1 MTDPTYTVQN
11 IARQM
16 KDRLSQYIEAQ
27 YHIWDETLVRDR
39 QRLLNEP
46 GVIARE
52 PYIESTPSYVAGQV
66 YDNLRLPEPVK
77 AALRAATSTVD
88 NDTGIPRIPYL
99 HQAAALEAYFSE
111 GEGQDLVVSTG
122 TGSGKTESF
131 LMPII
136 GSLALEKA
144 NRPASYARP
153 GVRAILIYP
162 MNALV
167 NDQLTRLRRLLGSP
181 GVANALRRS
190 TGHRA
195 TFGIYTSRTPYPGQN
210 DLARTQREVGGW
222 IDEFFIKYSAHQD
235 RLMTEGK
242 WPTKDLT
249 AFRASFQTSPDDS
262 ELLTRQEMQNRA
274 PDVLVTNY
282 SMLEYMLL
290 RPVDASLFTTTRAWL
305 DADKANKLTLVLDEA
320 HLYQGAQGTEVAL
333 LLRRLASR
341 LRVARERIRYIITS
355 ASLAAGA
362 NAPELIREFAS
373 QLTGATSP
381 GNRFAVIQGVLNRPQ
396 DCRSATQSEAAAFGA
411 LPVDVLL
418 NAATDMPRS
427 AQAIDRLFGSIGIP
441 GNVCTTSL
449 EALKDSLYALIEKS
463 PVARALVDE
472 VMGRPISLSELAQ
485 KLFPVAEDSVRSLDA
500 LLAVCAYAKRASDS
514 RVFLPSRAHL
524 LFRGLDG
531 IWACINPSCEARGH
545 TGAESLLGQLYA
557 RAQKRCSCGAR
568 VFELLTHRDCGAA
581 YLRGYA
587 PAVGADFLWHEPDTD
602 IAGLGAGLLE
612 IHLLVEYQ
620 RDQLGTGNRV
630 WLHKRTGRL
639 ERREPGHLPDFLELR
654 EPTVAP
660 VLVRGR
666 NVATFTRR
674 CPVCRGQWRDPGQP
688 KIMDLATKG
697 EDPFAY
703 LISTQVQLQPIT
715 TRITAVTPNGGRKA
729 LLFSDGR
736 QKAARLARDVPRV
749 IERDAFRQTL
759 LLAAQ
764 RLLAIPREA
773 RLSDTHIYTA
783 FVAAAA
789 QHNLRFFDAADVAVF
804 REHSATLNRTY
815 RGDLAL
821 ALSDPWEPSPVKPFR
836 VNLLR
841 TLGSPYYSLC
851 ALGLGYVRPRARAAD
866 ELKVALIGKGLTD
879 EDLYALSIVWIR
891 GMLEDFALY
900 RTETAGRRVREL
912 AAGYPFPSV
921 GSSSGLTA
929 VQQAFLRPAINL
941 GALEASLIQ
950 HLTEMGDGPGLRV
963 IAEGSVV
970 LVPSLADIWYRCDAC
985 TYLSPVTWRGLCA
998 ACGLRRVRE
1007 VRPGV
1012 DEYMRARKS
1021 FWRDPVERVLNGT
1034 EVPMTIDVEEH
1045 TAQLGYRD
1053 LGDLEATTESYERRF
1068 RDILLAGE
1076 EAIDVL
1082 SCTTTMEVGIDIGSL
1097 IAVGLRNMPPSRH
1110 NYQQRAGRAGRR
1122 GSAVSTV
1129 VTFAQNNPH
1138 DADLFDNPAKL
1149 IRGSPT
1155 VTGLDLG
1162 NPVLAVRHAFAEL
1175 LQEYFDDEVVGRAGG
1190 NVFSALGDTV
1200 PFFSTTGDGSLVQLS
1215 DWLRTAA
1222 AAAATLERISGWLP
1236 PATGLNGPECADRLI
1251 AKLQELRPAVGAVLP
1266 RGEDKLIE
1274 FLFARGVL
1282 PAYAFPRDLV
1292 SLQIEHLD
1300 ARGQV
1305 QGIERPQQGSNVA
1318 LSEYAPGRLVVVNK
1332 QTYRIGA
1339 VTANTTADTVDRAP
1353 RLFVNPG
1360 EYIQCPNC
1368 LYTAEVAAGGDGTRC
1383 PTCAAATL
1391 ALVTV
1396 IQPELVWA
1404 EGRGPIDELDDDQ
1417 TITETTIAQLP
1428 VPASDRAFEHREAFG
1443 HRSTLSHG
1451 RQVPLIMMNRGA
1463 PSPAGPTGFMVC
1475 DRCGY
1480 ATVGTQPF
1488 PARHERHYHISARR
1502 GQPRP
1507 PSHCTG
1513 PGRSVYLG
1521 YQFNTDVLLL
1531 RTTLSAPFL
1540 HDLSDRLAFGALR
1553 DALNS
1558 LSNGLALTAA
1568 GDLDID
1574 PRELQSGI
1582 RLQRIA
1588 SGESIADLYLYDT
1601 LAGGAGYSS
1610 LIGRN
1615 FAAIFDATCTRLAR
1629 CTCQSS
1635 CSDCLR
1641 TYANR
1646 MYHHS
1651 LDRHLALQLAHFYSR
1666 GTAPVLLSDA
1676 EQRHHA
1682 EPLRDMLGMRG
1693 YTVAD
1698 APPYAL
1704 RVASNSGQIT
1714 VGVVP
1719 TLRDRAA
1726 LPPDWGA
1733 VVPLTVREIDRD
1745 LPSCLVKL
1753 AI

>member
-1 MTDPTYTVQN
+1 MTEPTYTVQN

-16 KDRLSQYIEAQ
+16 TDRLGQYIEAQ

-39 QRLLNEP
+39 QQLLREP

-52 PYIESTPSYVAGQV
+52 PYIESTPSYVAGQA
-66 YDNLRLPEPVK
+66 YDSLCLPEPVK
-77 AALRAATSTVD
+77 AVLRAATSTAD
-88 NDTGIPRIPYL
+88 SSTGIPRNPYL
-99 HQAAALEAYFSE
+99 HQAAALEAFFT
-111 GEGQDLVVSTG
+111 EGQDLVVSTG

-136 GSLALEKA
+136 GSLALERA
-144 NRPASYARP
+144 NRPASYARA

-167 NDQLTRLRRLLGSP
+167 NDQLTRLRRLLGSAR
-181 GVANALRRS
+181 VADALRRS
-190 TGHRA
+190 TGQRA

-222 IDEFFIKYSAHQD
+222 IDNFFINYSAYQD

-242 WPTKDLT
+242 WPAKDLA

-262 ELLTRQEMQNRA
+262 ELLTRQEMQTRA

-290 RPVDASLFTTTRAWL
+290 RPIDAPLFTSTRAWL
-305 DADKANKLTLVLDEA
+305 ADRANQLILVLDEA

-341 LRVARERIRYIITS
+341 LRVERDRIRCIITS
-355 ASLAAGA
+355 ASLAEGP
-362 NAPELIREFAS
+362 NAPEVIREFAS
-373 QLTGATSP
+373 QLTGATAP
-381 GNRFAVIQGVLNRPQ
+381 GIRFAVIQGALNLPQ
-396 DCRSATQSEAAAFGA
+396 DTRVATQAEAAAFRD
-411 LPVDVLL
+411 LPVDALL
-418 NAATDMPRS
+418 NAATDIGLS
-427 AQAIDRLFGSIGIP
+427 ARVIQTLFGRIGIP
-441 GNVCTTSL
+441 GNVSATSL
-449 EALKDSLYALIEKS
+449 EALKDSTYALIEQS
-463 PVARALVDE
+463 PVARALVSE
-472 VMGRPISLSELAQ
+472 VMGRPISLTELAQ
-485 KLFPVAEDSVRSLDA
+485 KLFSVHGVDAVRPLDA
-500 LLAVCAYAKRASDS
+500 LLAVCAFAKRASDS

-531 IWACINPSCEARGH
+531 IWACINPSCEAREYPGID
-545 TGAESLLGQLYA
+545 SRLGRLYA
-557 RAQKRCSCGAR
+557 RAQKRCSCGSR

-587 PAVGADFLWHEPDTD
+587 PAAGADFLWHEPDTD
-602 IAGLGAGLLE
+602 IAGLGAALLE
-612 IHLLVEYQ
+612 IHLLVEHD
-620 RDQLGTGNRV
+620 RDQLGASNRV
-630 WLHKRTGRL
+630 WLHKRTGQL
-639 ERREPGHLPDFLELR
+639 ERSPPGRPADFLELR
-654 EPTVAP
+654 EPAVPP

-703 LISTQVQLQPIT
+703 LISTQVQLQPISA
-715 TRITAVTPNGGRKA
+715 RITAVAPNGGRKA

-764 RLLAIPREA
+764 RLRAIPREA
-773 RLSDTHIYTA
+773 RLSDSHIYTA

-789 QHNLRFFDAADVAVF
+789 QHNLRFFDGADVAVF
-804 REHSATLNRTY
+804 REHSASLNRMY
-815 RGDLAL
+815 RGDLAV
-821 ALSDPWEPSPVKPFR
+821 ALNDSWEPSPVKPFR

-851 ALGLGYVRPRARAAD
+851 ALGLGYVRPRDRAVD
-866 ELKVALIGKGLTD
+866 ELKTALTGTGVTD
-879 EDLYALSIVWIR
+879 EDLHALSIVWIR

-900 RTETAGRRVREL
+900 RTETAGRRLREL

-921 GSSSGLTA
+921 GSSSGFTA
-929 VQQAFLRPAINL
+929 VQQAFLRRVIEL

-950 HLTEMGDGPGLRV
+950 HLTEMGDAPGLRV
-963 IAEGSVV
+963 IAESSVV
-970 LVPSLADIWYRCDAC
+970 LVPSLADIWHRCDAC
-985 TYLSPVTWRGLCA
+985 TYLSPVTWRGSCA
-998 ACGLRRVRE
+998 ACGLPRVRE
-1007 VRPGV
+1007 VRPGA

-1175 LQEYFDDEVVGRAGG
+1175 LQEYFDDEVVARAGVG
-1190 NVFSALGDTV
+1190 VFSALGDTI

-1215 DWLRTAA
+1215 NWLRTAA

-1236 PATGLNGPECADRLI
+1236 LATGLSGPECAQRLI
-1251 AKLQELRPAVGAVLP
+1251 AKLQSLRPDVGAVLP
-1266 RGEDKLIE
+1266 QGEDKLIE

-1305 QGIERPQQGSNVA
+1305 QRIERPQQGSNVA

-1332 QTYRIGA
+1332 QTYRIAA
-1339 VTANTTADTVDRAP
+1339 VTADTAADTVDRAP
-1353 RLFVNPG
+1353 RLFANPG
-1360 EYIQCPNC
+1360 QYIQCPNC

-1383 PTCAAATL
+1383 PTCAAANL
-1391 ALVTV
+1391 ASVTV
-1396 IQPELVWA
+1396 IQPEVAWP

-1443 HRSTLSHG
+1443 NRATLSHG

-1463 PSPAGPTGFMVC
+1463 PSPAGPTGFVVC

-1480 ATVGTQPF
+1480 ATVGAQQF
-1488 PARHERHYHISARR
+1488 PARHERHYHIAARR
-1502 GQPRP
+1502 GQQRP
-1507 PSHCTG
+1507 STHCTG
-1513 PGRSVYLG
+1513 TGRSVYLG

-1568 GDLDID
+1568 GELDID

-1610 LIGRN
+1610 LIGQN

-1651 LDRHLALQLAHFYSR
+1651 LDRTLALQLAQFYSR
-1666 GTAPVLLSDA
+1666 GSAPTLLSDA

-1682 EPLRDMLGMRG
+1682 EPLRDMLAMRG
-1693 YTVAD
+1693 YAIAD

-1704 RVASNSGQIT
+1704 RVASNGGQIT

-1719 TLRDRAA
+1719 TLRDPAS

-1745 LPSCLVKL
+1745 LPSCLIKL

>member
-39 QRLLNEP
+39 QRLLSEP

-52 PYIESTPSYVAGQV
+52 PYIESTPSYVAGQA
-66 YDNLRLPEPVK
+66 YDILRLPEPVK
-77 AALRAATSTVD
+77 AALRAATSSVG
-88 NDTGIPRIPYL
+88 NDTGIPRTPYQ
-99 HQAAALEAYFSE
+99 HQASALEAFFSE
-111 GEGQDLVVSTG
+111 GEDLVVSTG
-122 TGSGKTESF
+122 TGSGKTETF

-144 NRPASYARP
+144 NRPVSYSRP
-153 GVRAILIYP
+153 GVRAILLYP

-167 NDQLTRLRRLLGSP
+167 NDQLTRLRRLLGYP

-190 TGHRA
+190 TGQCA
-195 TFGIYTSRTPYPGQN
+195 TFGIYTSRTPYPGPN
-210 DLARTQREVGGW
+210 DPARTQREVGGW
-222 IDEFFIKYSAHQD
+222 IDDFFLKYSPHQE
-235 RLMTEGK
+235 RLMAEGK

-249 AFRASFQTSPDDS
+249 SFRASFQTSPNDT
-262 ELLTRQEMQNRA
+262 ELLTRQEMQNWA

-305 DADKANKLTLVLDEA
+305 DADTANQLILVLDEA

-355 ASLAAGA
+355 ASLAEGA
-362 NAPELIREFAS
+362 DAPAVIREFAS
-373 QLTGATSP
+373 QLTGAISP
-381 GNRFAVIQGVLNRPQ
+381 GTRFAVIQGTLNRPRPQ
-396 DCRSATQSEAAAFGA
+396 DCRSATSAEAAAFGA
-411 LPVDVLL
+411 LSVDDLL
-418 NAATDMPRS
+418 SAATDLRRS
-427 AQAIDRLFGSIGIP
+427 AQSIEKLFTSINIP
-441 GNVCTTSL
+441 GQVSISSL
-449 EALKDSLYALIEKS
+449 EALKDSTYALIGQS
-463 PVARALVDE
+463 PVARALVNE
-472 VMGRPISLSELAQ
+472 VMGQPVSLSELAQ

-500 LLAVCAYAKRASDS
+500 LLAVCAFAKRTADG

-531 IWACINPSCEARGH
+531 IWACVNPSCEVRRH
-545 TGAESLLGQLYA
+545 TGAASLLGRLYA

-587 PAVGADFLWHEPDTD
+587 PAVGGDFLWHEPDTD
-602 IAGLGAGLLE
+602 IAGLGAGLIE
-612 IHLLVEYQ
+612 IHLLVEHQ

-630 WLHKRTGRL
+630 WLHKSTGRI
-639 ERREPGHLPDFLELR
+639 ERAAPARPSDFLELR
-654 EPTVAP
+654 EPTAAP

-666 NVATFTRR
+666 NVATFTNR
-674 CPVCRGQWRDPGQP
+674 CPVCRGQWRDPRQP
-688 KIMDLATKG
+688 KIMDLTTKG

-715 TRITAVTPNGGRKA
+715 TRVTAVTPNGGRKA

-736 QKAARLARDVPRV
+736 QKAARLARDIPRV

-759 LLAAQ
+759 LLGAQ
-764 RLLAIPREA
+764 RLLDIPREA

-821 ALSDPWEPSPVKPFR
+821 ALSDPWEPSPVRPFR

-851 ALGLGYVRPRARAAD
+851 ALGLGYVRPRGRAA
-866 ELKVALIGKGLTD
+866 EEQRTALVGAGLTD
-879 EDLYALSIVWIR
+879 EEIDALSIVWIR

-921 GSSSGLTA
+921 GSSSGFTA
-929 VQQAFLRPAINL
+929 AQRAFLRQTIDL
-941 GALEASLIQ
+941 TALEASLIQ
-950 HLTEMGDGPGLRV
+950 HLTERGDGPDLRV

-985 TYLSPVTWRGLCA
+985 THLSPVTWRGSCA
-998 ACGLRRVRE
+998 ACGLQRVRQ
-1007 VRPGV
+1007 VRPGA

-1034 EVPMTIDVEEH
+1034 EIPMTIDVEEH

-1053 LGDLEATTESYERRF
+1053 LQDLEATTERYERRF

-1138 DADLFDNPAKL
+1138 DADLFDNPARL
-1149 IRGSPT
+1149 IRGTPS

-1162 NPVLAVRHAFAEL
+1162 NPVLAIRHAFAEI
-1175 LQEYFDDEVVGRAGG
+1175 LQEYFDDEVVRRAGG
-1190 NVFSALGDTV
+1190 NVFAALGETI
-1200 PFFSTTGDGSLVQLS
+1200 PFFSTTGDGSLAQLR
-1215 DWLRTAA
+1215 DWLGTAA
-1222 AAAATLERISGWLP
+1222 AAEATLHAAF
-1236 PATGLNGPECADRLI
+1236 PAGCRRYAGLTGPECADRLI
-1251 AKLQELRPAVGAVLP
+1251 AKLQELRPAAGAVLP
-1266 RGEDKLIE
+1266 NGEDKLIE

-1305 QGIERPQQGSNVA
+1305 QGIERPQQSSNVA

-1339 VTANTTADTVDRAP
+1339 VTANTTPDTVDRAP
-1353 RLFVNPG
+1353 RLFANRG
-1360 EYIQCPNC
+1360 QYIQCPNC
-1368 LYTAEVAAGGDGTRC
+1368 LYTAEVTAGGDGTRC
-1383 PTCAAATL
+1383 PTCAAANI

-1404 EGRGPIDELDDDQ
+1404 EGKGPIDELDDDQ

-1443 HRSTLSHG
+1443 HGSTLSHG

-1463 PSPAGPTGFMVC
+1463 PSPGGPTGFMVC

-1480 ATVGTQPF
+1480 ATAGTQL
-1488 PARHERHYHISARR
+1488 I
-1502 GQPRP
+1502 PRP
-1507 PSHCTG
+1507 P
-1513 PGRSVYLG
+1513 
-1521 YQFNTDVLLL
+1521 
-1531 RTTLSAPFL
+1531 
-1540 HDLSDRLAFGALR
+1540 
-1553 DALNS
+1553 
-1558 LSNGLALTAA
+1558 
-1568 GDLDID
+1568 
-1574 PRELQSGI
+1574 
-1582 RLQRIA
+1582 
-1588 SGESIADLYLYDT
+1588 
-1601 LAGGAGYSS
+1601 
-1610 LIGRN
+1610 
-1615 FAAIFDATCTRLAR
+1615 
-1629 CTCQSS
+1629 
-1635 CSDCLR
+1635 
-1641 TYANR
+1641 
-1646 MYHHS
+1646 
-1651 LDRHLALQLAHFYSR
+1651 
-1666 GTAPVLLSDA
+1666 
-1676 EQRHHA
+1676 
-1682 EPLRDMLGMRG
+1682 
-1693 YTVAD
+1693 
-1698 APPYAL
+1698 
-1704 RVASNSGQIT
+1704 
-1714 VGVVP
+1714 
-1719 TLRDRAA
+1719 
-1726 LPPDWGA
+1726 
-1733 VVPLTVREIDRD
+1733 
-1745 LPSCLVKL
+1745 
-1753 AI
+1753 

>member
-1 MTDPTYTVQN
+1 MSDTDYTVQN

-16 KDRLSQYIEAQ
+16 KARLSQYIEAQ
-27 YHIWDETLVRDR
+27 YHIWDESLVRDR
-39 QRLLNEP
+39 QLMLSEP

-52 PYIESTPSYVAGQV
+52 PYIESTPSYLAGEP
-66 YDNLRLPEPVK
+66 YATLRLPDPVK
-77 AALRAATSTVD
+77 AILRAATAAGGS
-88 NDTGIPRIPYL
+88 GIPRIPYQ
-99 HQAAALEAYFSE
+99 HQASGLEAFF
-111 GEGQDLVVSTG
+111 GEGFDLVVSTG
-122 TGSGKTESF
+122 TGSGKTETF
-131 LMPII
+131 LMPIL

-144 NRPASYARP
+144 TRPPSYSRA
-153 GVRAILIYP
+153 GVRAILVYP

-167 NDQLTRLRRLLGSP
+167 NDQLTRLRRLLGSSE
-181 GVANALRRS
+181 VAAGLKRPS
-190 TGHRA
+190 GECA
-195 TFGIYTSRTPYPGQN
+195 TFGIYTSRTPYPGPN
-210 DLARTQREVGGW
+210 DPARTQREVGGW
-222 IDEFFIKYSAHQD
+222 IDEFFLKYSPQQD
-235 RLMTEGK
+235 RLLAEGK
-242 WPTKDLT
+242 WPKKNLT
-249 AFRASFQTSPDDS
+249 AFRATFQTSPDDT
-262 ELLTRQEMQNRA
+262 EMLTRQEMQFRP

-290 RPVDASLFTTTRAWL
+290 RPVDAPLFSATRAWL
-305 DADKANKLTLVLDEA
+305 DADKANQLILVLDEA

-355 ASLAAGA
+355 ASLAEGPD
-362 NAPELIREFAS
+362 APTVIREFAS
-373 QLTGATSP
+373 QLTGAPPT
-381 GNRFAVIQGVLNRPQ
+381 RFAVIEGALNRPRPQ
-396 DCRSATQSEAAAFGA
+396 ECRSATAAEAAAFNA
-411 LPVDVLL
+411 LSVDDLL
-418 NAATDMPRS
+418 NANGDVLRAAGILRTLF
-427 AQAIDRLFGSIGIP
+427 AAIGAPVNLETGS
-441 GNVCTTSL
+441 L
-449 EALKDSLYALIEKS
+449 DALKNSTFASIEQS
-463 PVARALVDE
+463 PLARALLAE
-472 VMGRPISLSELAQ
+472 VMGKPISLSELAQ
-485 KLFPVAEDSVRSLDA
+485 RLFAVARDPVRSLDA
-500 LLAVCAYAKRASDS
+500 LLAVCAFAKRSSDG

-531 IWACINPSCEARGH
+531 VWACINPDCNARQHRDGDF
-545 TGAESLLGQLYA
+545 LLGRLYP

-587 PAVGADFLWHEPDTD
+587 ATATPDFLWHEADTD
-602 IAGLGAGLLE
+602 IAGLGAGLIE
-612 IHLLVEYQ
+612 IHLLVEYK

-630 WLHKRTGRL
+630 WLHKRTG
-639 ERREPGHLPDFLELR
+639 EIEWKEPGQLGNFLELR
-654 EPTVAP
+654 APTAAP

-666 NVATFTRR
+666 SVATFTNR
-674 CPVCRGQWRDPGQP
+674 CPVCRGQWRDPRQP
-688 KIMDLATKG
+688 KIMDLTTKG

-703 LISTQVQLQPIT
+703 LINTQVQLQPIT
-715 TRITAVTPNGGRKA
+715 TPITPSTPNGGRKA

-749 IERDAFRQTL
+749 IERDAFRQIL

-764 RLLAIPREA
+764 KLLAIPREA

-866 ELKVALIGKGLTD
+866 ELRVAVSGSGVSA
-879 EDLYALSIVWIR
+879 EDLDALAVVWIR

-900 RTETAGRRVREL
+900 RTETAGRRIREL
-912 AAGYPFPSV
+912 AAGYPFTSV
-921 GSSSGLTA
+921 GSTTGFTSA
-929 VQQAFLRPAINL
+929 QRDFLRLAVDLP
-941 GALEASLIQ
+941 ALEGHLIQ
-950 HLTEMGDGPGLRV
+950 HLTERGDGPTLRV

-970 LVPSLADIWYRCDAC
+970 LVPSLTDIWYRCDAC
-985 TYLSPVTWRGLCA
+985 TYLSPVVWRRNCA
-998 ACGLRRVRE
+998 ACGLPRVRQ
-1007 VRPGV
+1007 VRPGA

-1034 EVPMTIDVEEH
+1034 ETPMTLDVEEH

-1053 LGDLEATTESYERRF
+1053 VEDLEATTERYERRF

-1138 DADLFDNPAKL
+1138 DSDLFENPSRL
-1149 IRGSPT
+1149 IRGTPSI
-1155 VTGLDLG
+1155 TGLDLG
-1162 NPVLAVRHAFAEL
+1162 NPVLAVRHAFAEI
-1175 LQEYFDDEVVGRAGG
+1175 LQEYFDDLVIRRAGG
-1190 NVFSALGDTV
+1190 NVFAALGETV
-1200 PFFSTTGDGSLVQLS
+1200 AFFSGTGDGSLTQLT
-1215 DWLRTAA
+1215 DWLSSAP
-1222 AAAATLERISGWLP
+1222 AAAATLQRISAWLP
-1236 PATGLNGPECADRLI
+1236 PESGLTGQECANRLVQ
-1251 AKLQELRPAVGAVLP
+1251 KLEELRPAPGAVLP
-1266 RGEDKLIE
+1266 NGEDKLIE

-1300 ARGQV
+1300 GRGQV
-1305 QGIERPQQGSNVA
+1305 QGVERPQQGSHVA

-1339 VTANTTADTVDRAP
+1339 VTANTTPDTVDRAP
-1353 RLFVNPG
+1353 RLFANRRQ
-1360 EYIQCPNC
+1360 YIQCPNC
-1368 LYTAEVAAGGDGTRC
+1368 LYTADVAAGGEGLRC
-1383 PTCAAATL
+1383 PTCAAANL

-1396 IQPELVWA
+1396 IQPEVVWP
-1404 EGRGPIDELDDDQ
+1404 EGKGPIDELDDEQ
-1417 TITETTIAQLP
+1417 IITETTIAQLP
-1428 VPASDRAFEHREAFG
+1428 VPASDQAFEHRETFG
-1443 HRSTLSHG
+1443 QRSTLSHG

-1463 PSPAGPTGFMVC
+1463 PSPTGPTAFTVC
-1475 DRCGY
+1475 NRCGF
-1480 ATVGTQPF
+1480 ATLGNQGF
-1488 PARHERHYHISARR
+1488 PPRHERHYHIPARR
-1502 GQPRP
+1502 GQQRP
-1507 PSHCTG
+1507 PTHCTG
-1513 PGRSVYLG
+1513 PGQMVYLG

-1568 GDLDID
+1568 SELDID

-1588 SGESIADLYLYDT
+1588 TGESIADLYLYDT

-1615 FAAIFDATCTRLAR
+1615 FAAIFEATCARLAR

-1641 TYANR
+1641 TYSNR
-1646 MYHHS
+1646 MLHHS
-1651 LDRHLALQLAHFYSR
+1651 LDRHLALQLARYYR
-1666 GTAPVLLSDA
+1666 DGIAPPLMTHE
-1676 EQRHHA
+1676 EQRRHA
-1682 EPLRDMLGMRG
+1682 EPLRDMLEMRG
-1693 YTVAD
+1693 CTVTD
-1698 APPYAL
+1698 AAPYAL
-1704 RVASNSGQIT
+1704 RASANGNLII
-1714 VGVVP
+1714 VGVLP
-1719 TLRDRAA
+1719 TLHDRAS
-1726 LPPDWGA
+1726 LPVDWNA
-1733 VVPLTVREIDRD
+1733 VVPLTVRELDRD

-1753 AI
+1753 GV